1 MNMHY
6 NIAHV
11 IVHFKCYIDKR
22 RTAARSAHWPHGV
35 HTPYP
40 QNTGGIHGESGDIDC
55 CVTFQGKA
63 DLRSHVGQRA
73 NEDDRLGLIK
83 IVARSNGPI
92 LGASIVGEGAVE
104 TITEIAIAMRNML
117 KLADLTATNKPYPTY
132 STGVQL
138 LAT

>member
-1 MNMHY
+1 LAAWC
-6 NIAHV
+6 AHTLPA
-11 IVHFKCYIDKR
+11 KYR
-22 RTAARSAHWPHGV
+22 GV
-35 HTPYP
+35 FT
-40 QNTGGIHGESGDIDC
+40 ESRGDIDC

-63 DLRSHVGQRA
+63 DLHSHAGQRA

>member
-1 MNMHY
+1 MVCTHLTR
-6 NIAHV
+6 I
-11 IVHFKCYIDKR
+11 I
-22 RTAARSAHWPHGV
+22 P
-35 HTPYP
+35 
-40 QNTGGIHGESGDIDC
+40 GGIHGESGDIDC

>member
-1 MNMHY
+1 LTSGALLHDQPIGRMVCTHLTRK
-6 NIAHV
+6 IP
-11 IVHFKCYIDKR
+11 R
-22 RTAARSAHWPHGV
+22 
-35 HTPYP
+35 
-40 QNTGGIHGESGDIDC
+40 GIHGESGDIDC